1 MKIQVTIPDDIEVEL
16 QVFKARNK
24 LITKA
29 DAINV
34 ILAEKFGL
42 KFYPQELEK
51 N

>member
-1 MKIQVTIPDDIEVEL
+1 MIPDDIEVEL

-24 LITKA
+24 LVTKA

-42 KFYPQELEK
+42 KFNSQNKEK
-51 N
+51 GLK